1 MNEVRHKML
10 NYKHLRATLNEQAM
24 HFEIM
29 LNRMNPDILRERM
42 ALMRDDDKDELLGD
56 DTNVFNRILKHKG
69 ILKDDN
75 LVQ

>member
-1 MNEVRHKML
+1 MV
-10 NYKHLRATLNEQAM
+10 
-24 HFEIM
+24 
-29 LNRMNPDILRERM
+29 
-42 ALMRDDDKDELLGD
+42 LMREDDKENLLGD

>member
-1 MNEVRHKML
+1 
-10 NYKHLRATLNEQAM
+10 
-24 HFEIM
+24 M
-29 LNRMNPDILRERM
+29 LNRMSPDILRERM